1 MRAAPCIISHRSP
14 TNTLCRGR
22 PVLQLQAPS
31 ASHIIHHPW
40 SSTGLML
47 INPSSIRLTSLG
59 STSLDG
65 WERIQWSTSYI
76 LSQARL
82 VQVRI
87 RCLLYVNFHAM
98 YSIPKKC
105 NSRFLK
111 IQIILSLIKFIFKK
125 LLTFVSSNRSN
136 DTYFS
141 RIIGYKSKWYTISY
155 NFLKGKLWRS
165 SPRHFNFHLS

>member
-1 MRAAPCIISHRSP
+1 MQCDAMQAQLGLAQAEIKAAEA
-14 TNTLCRGR
+14 NACRPMHHLPSLANQHIVPR
-22 PVLQLQAPS
+22 PAGPAAAGSVSLTY
-31 ASHIIHHPW
+31 HPLPMQQHW
-40 SSTGLML
+40 PHANKFILHP
-47 INPSSIRLTSLG
+47 INVFR

-111 IQIILSLIKFIFKK
+111 IQIILSLIKFIFK
-125 LLTFVSSNRSN
+125 N
-136 DTYFS
+136 Y
-141 RIIGYKSKWYTISY
+141 
-155 NFLKGKLWRS
+155 
-165 SPRHFNFHLS
+165 

>member
-1 MRAAPCIISHRSP
+1 MQCDAMQAQLGLAQAEIKAAEA
-14 TNTLCRGR
+14 NACRPMHHLPSLANQHIVPR
-22 PVLQLQAPS
+22 PAGHAAAGSVSLAYHPS
-31 ASHIIHHPW
+31 DHHPC

-87 RCLLYVNFHAM
+87 RCLLYVNFRAM
-98 YSIPKKC
+98 YSLHSKIC

-111 IQIILSLIKFIFKK
+111 IQIILSLIKF
-125 LLTFVSSNRSN
+125 
-136 DTYFS
+136 
-141 RIIGYKSKWYTISY
+141 
-155 NFLKGKLWRS
+155 LKNGINIYVILRQV
-165 SPRHFNFHLS
+165 LID